1 MKRED
6 LKVLELADEVIDQIM
21 KLHGK
26 DVEAHK
32 VQLTEAEKQVT
43 SLQGQLD
50 EANKTIEGFKELD
63 VDGIKAAA
71 NEWKTKAEQAKAEA
85 TAEIEKLKFDHALE
99 GALTE
104 ARAKNPKAVKALLNF
119 ENLKLAEGGKV
130 KLVKMNIDDHPSIAG
145 QLGIQSIP
153 AVVVFH
159 NGQPVDGFV
168 GAVPES
174 QIDALIGRLA
184 GPAGDPLCPRQRR
197 SAGTA
202 LRAARP
208 GGRRIADR
216 DLCLRQQPVSHH
228 AGAGPC
234 TRSPGGTARAEAL
247 ACGKWPPCPDGGIG
261 V

>member
-119 ENLKLAEGGKV
+119 ENLKLAEGGKIV
-130 KLVKMNIDDHPSIAG
+130 DLDA
-145 QLGIQSIP
+145 QLKVIKEKNDYLFESD
-153 AVVVFH
+153 
-159 NGQPVDGFV
+159 QPVPKIVTGGQGKTKVTDSMV
-168 GAVPES
+168 A
-174 QIDALIGRLA
+174 
-184 GPAGDPLCPRQRR
+184 
-197 SAGTA
+197 
-202 LRAARP
+202 AART
-208 GGRRIADR
+208 A
-216 DLCLRQQPVSHH
+216 
-228 AGAGPC
+228 AGLPI
-234 TRSPGGTARAEAL
+234 EE
-247 ACGKWPPCPDGGIG
+247 
-261 V
+261 

>member
-119 ENLKLAEGGKV
+119 ENLKLAEGGKIV
-130 KLVKMNIDDHPSIAG
+130 DLDA
-145 QLGIQSIP
+145 QLKVIKEENDYLFESD
-153 AVVVFH
+153 
-159 NGQPVDGFV
+159 QPVPKIVTGGQGKTKVTDSMV
-168 GAVPES
+168 A
-174 QIDALIGRLA
+174 
-184 GPAGDPLCPRQRR
+184 
-197 SAGTA
+197 
-202 LRAARP
+202 AART
-208 GGRRIADR
+208 A
-216 DLCLRQQPVSHH
+216 
-228 AGAGPC
+228 AGLPI
-234 TRSPGGTARAEAL
+234 EE
-247 ACGKWPPCPDGGIG
+247 
-261 V
+261 

>member
-32 VQLTEAEKQVT
+32 VQLTEAEKQAT

-119 ENLKLAEGGKV
+119 ENLKLAEGGKIV
-130 KLVKMNIDDHPSIAG
+130 DLDA
-145 QLGIQSIP
+145 QLKVIKEENDYLFESD
-153 AVVVFH
+153 
-159 NGQPVDGFV
+159 QPVPKIVTGGQGKTKVTDSMV
-168 GAVPES
+168 A
-174 QIDALIGRLA
+174 
-184 GPAGDPLCPRQRR
+184 
-197 SAGTA
+197 
-202 LRAARP
+202 AART
-208 GGRRIADR
+208 A
-216 DLCLRQQPVSHH
+216 
-228 AGAGPC
+228 AGLPI
-234 TRSPGGTARAEAL
+234 E
-247 ACGKWPPCPDGGIG
+247 D
-261 V
+261 

>member
-99 GALTE
+99 SALTE

-119 ENLKLAEGGKV
+119 ENLKLAEGGKIV
-130 KLVKMNIDDHPSIAG
+130 DLDA
-145 QLGIQSIP
+145 QLKVIKEENDYLFESD
-153 AVVVFH
+153 
-159 NGQPVDGFV
+159 QPVPKIVTGGQGKTKVTDSMV
-168 GAVPES
+168 A
-174 QIDALIGRLA
+174 
-184 GPAGDPLCPRQRR
+184 
-197 SAGTA
+197 
-202 LRAARP
+202 AART
-208 GGRRIADR
+208 A
-216 DLCLRQQPVSHH
+216 
-228 AGAGPC
+228 AGLPI
-234 TRSPGGTARAEAL
+234 EE
-247 ACGKWPPCPDGGIG
+247 
-261 V
+261 